1 MQNNFYA
8 SVSNLKKFTETKMIF
23 LQAFEKPQGSKKK
36 KIKKKKKPETL
47 QCKQQNKA
55 SKLCVNQVISKT
67 VSNHL
72 RNFEKDRNKFF
83 LFLG

>member
-36 KIKKKKKPETL
+36 KIKKKKKIRNT
-47 QCKQQNKA
+47 
-55 SKLCVNQVISKT
+55 T
-67 VSNHL
+67 V
-72 RNFEKDRNKFF
+72 
-83 LFLG
+83 